1 MTDILLLDTDAEI
14 LQFHYYLKNHSHSMD
29 AFAFNRAESEL
40 LKTIEEISKIFG
52 VQIIVETEALG
63 EGGVRANYRF
73 KAKKNSQTIT
83 KEIKA
88 ILIGVTISVFGSLI
102 EKKLN
107 TDPKT
112 EAINN
117 EKTRLEII
125 HLKNQ
130 IKMDSV
136 ELNKIEGNAEEG
148 VLIEKEK
155 LQLDTARIDSIAQF
169 ISNRNK
175 IKMHRSNFYKA
186 IKEDEKITKVSTITL
201 DQEHRPISDEK
212 TVVRADFGTFI
223 INDNRIEDLY
233 EENVYVEVIAPVL
246 NGAGLKWKGSYKG
259 NPITFSMQDKL
270 FRDYIISKNLKF
282 SNGVKLLCDMEIK
295 RSMKKDGD
303 VIFGAKN
310 VYNVTEMKYPNG
322 ERVDILH
329 T

>member
-1 MTDILLLDTDAEI
+1 MTDTLLLDTDAEI

-83 KEIKA
+83 KDIRA
-88 ILIGVTISVFGSLI
+88 ILIGVTISVFAGI
-102 EKKLN
+102 VDNKLSS
-107 TDPKT
+107 DPKT

-130 IKMDSV
+130 IKMDSA
-136 ELNKIEGNAEEG
+136 ELNKIEENDGEK
-148 VLIEKEK
+148 VLIEQEK
-155 LQLDTARIDSIAQF
+155 LQLDTVKIDSIAQF

-175 IKMHRSNFYKA
+175 IKMHRSNFYRA

-201 DQEHRPISDEK
+201 DQEHRPISEEK

-223 INDNRIEDLY
+223 INDSRIEDLY
-233 EENVYVEVIAPVL
+233 EENIYVEVIAPVL
-246 NGAGLKWKGSYKG
+246 NGAGLKWKGAYKG
-259 NPITFSMQDKL
+259 NTITFSMQDKL

-282 SNGVKLLCDMEIK
+282 SNGVKLYCDMEIK
-295 RSMKKDGD
+295 RSMNKDGE
-303 VIFGAKN
+303 IILGAKN
-310 VYNVTEMKYPNG
+310 VYNVMEMKYPDG
-322 ERVDILH
+322 ERIDILH
-329 T
+329 S